1 MRNERSSTAYVS
13 SFNAVLAGLAVSDVL
28 QLLLGYSPAL
38 AIRKQ
43 YDAFN
48 GTVSEMVVQKNPQCE
63 KCTSLLAAGDPLW
76 Q

>member
-1 MRNERSSTAYVS
+1 
-13 SFNAVLAGLAVSDVL
+13 VLAGLAVSDVL
-28 QLLLGYSPAL
+28 QLLLGYAPAL